1 MKKVLF
7 GSFILIVLAISA
19 CGASGSSNDEPTH
32 ELIPVEY
39 VGKSNPLSADAAEPG
54 AVTFKSTCA
63 NCHGE
68 EGRGDGPA
76 SSSLNPMP
84 KNLAELQAQV
94 GDDYLFWKI
103 SDGSLGTAMVGWKGI
118 LTEEQIWELVAFI
131 RTLK

>member
-1 MKKVLF
+1 MKKVLLV
-7 GSFILIVLAISA
+7 SFILIVLVISA
-19 CGASGSSNDEPTH
+19 CGASGSSNTEPAH
-32 ELIPVEY
+32 DPIPDEY
-39 VGKSNPLSADAAEPG
+39 VGLSNPLSADAAEQG

-63 NCHGE
+63 NCHGD

-76 SSSLNPMP
+76 SSALNPMP
-84 KNLAELQAQV
+84 KNLAELQTQV
-94 GDDYLFWKI
+94 GDDYLYWKI